1 MTEAVLTDADRR
13 QLEGLGIT
21 EKQVLAQLR
30 IFKKPPFSVRLV
42 RNCTVGDGVIK
53 IDRAQAEHYAN
64 SQRKAAGKGRFLK
77 FVPASGAAT
86 RMFKELFEMRQR
98 QDLNSLQALMQA
110 AAGGDP
116 TAEKFKRFLDNLPKY
131 AFHDELQATMARD
144 GLELQRLINEGRFE
158 AILTYLLAERG
169 LNYGSLAK
177 GLLKFHRYPTGGR
190 TAFEEHLIE
199 AVEYAR
205 DADGVCRLHF
215 TILPEH
221 RDRFDALLA
230 EARRAYEQP
239 YGVRFE
245 VGFSYQKASTDTIAA
260 DLNNEPFRDP
270 DGRLVFRPG
279 GHGALLDNLA
289 GLREYLVYIKNI
301 DNVVPDR
308 LKAETYFWKH
318 ALGGLLVETES
329 SVHGLLRRLKVET
342 SPTIQAEAETLAR
355 EKLCVAFPDDYSKWP
370 SSRRRSYLWSK
381 LNRPIRVCG
390 VVRNVGEPGGAPFWV
405 AEADGSCSI
414 QIVEKAQ
421 VNFAAA
427 DQEALWNSSTHFNP
441 VDLVCCMRDFEGNLF
456 DLDRYANP
464 DAVFIS
470 KKSSNGRELKALELP
485 GLWNGGMADWITL
498 CVEVPIITFN
508 PVKTVDDLLRSEHQ
522 PGD

>member
-1 MTEAVLTDADRR
+1 MTETVLTDADRR
-13 QLEGLGIT
+13 QLEGRGIT
-21 EKQVLAQLR
+21 EEQVLAQLR
-30 IFKKPPFSVRLV
+30 IFRKPPFSVRLV

-53 IDRAQAEHYAN
+53 IDRARAEHYAN
-64 SQRKAAGKGRFLK
+64 SQREAAGKGRFLK

-86 RMFKELFEMRQR
+86 RMFKELFEVRQR
-98 QDLNSLQALMQA
+98 PDLDSMQA
-110 AAGGDP
+110 VMQAVASGDR
-116 TAEKFKRFLDNLPKY
+116 TAEKFKRFLDNLPNY
-131 AFHDELQATMARD
+131 AFYDELQEVLARD
-144 GLELQRLINEGRFE
+144 GLDLRRLINEGRIE
-158 AILTYLLAERG
+158 PLLTYLLTERG
-169 LNYGSLAK
+169 LNYGALAK
-177 GLLKFHRYPTGGR
+177 GLLKFHRYPTGAR

-221 RDRFDALLA
+221 RERFDALLGVV
-230 EARRAYEQP
+230 RRIYEQQ

-260 DLNNEPFRDP
+260 DLNNGPFRDQ

-279 GHGALLDNLA
+279 GHGALLENLA
-289 GLREYLVYIKNI
+289 GLRDYLVYIKNI

-318 ALGGLLVETES
+318 TLGGLLVETER
-329 SVHGLLRRLKVET
+329 SVHDLLRRLKVDSSAAIE
-342 SPTIQAEAETLAR
+342 AEAETLAR
-355 EKLCVAFPDDYSKWP
+355 EKLCIAFPDDYSHWP
-370 SSRRRSYLWSK
+370 SSRRLSYLWSK

-405 AEADGSCSI
+405 AEPDGSCSI

-421 VNFAAA
+421 VNFAAT
-427 DQEALWNSSTHFNP
+427 DQDSLWHSSTHFNP
-441 VDLVCCMRDFEGNLF
+441 VDLVCCMRDFAGELF
-456 DLDRYANP
+456 DLNRYANP

-470 KKSSNGRELKALELP
+470 KKSSNGRELQALELP

-508 PVKTVDDLLRSEHQ
+508 PVKTVDDLLRPEHQ
-522 PGD
+522 PGA